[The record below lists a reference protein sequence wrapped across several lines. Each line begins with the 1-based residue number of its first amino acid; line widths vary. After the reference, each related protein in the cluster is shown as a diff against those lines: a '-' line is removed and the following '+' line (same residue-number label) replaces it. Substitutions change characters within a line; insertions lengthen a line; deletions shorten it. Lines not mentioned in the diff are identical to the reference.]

1 MIPDNEDVIVIDKYV
16 KSADA
21 PVNDNS
27 HYKGLRVHA
36 LNGLHEFIVDKI
48 KNNFK
53 LNSFVL
59 DLGAGTGAM
68 SLRLSELGFNV
79 TAADI
84 VPNNFKLHEVV
95 PFIKV
100 NLNDTFSCSF
110 EKQFNGIVAI
120 EIIEHLE
127 NPRKFLR
134 ECYKLTKSGG
144 MLIMSTPNIDNPVS
158 KASFFR
164 NGTFQWYS
172 DNDYEEHGH
181 ITPIPQW
188 LLKKCISESKFNL
201 EWIGTFGDPFA
212 YTKKWWKI
220 RLFAQLMQLFSIAD
234 KSLNGEISIVVLR
247 KPYDSEKS

>member
-134 ECYKLTKSGG
+134 ECYKLLKSGG
-144 MLIMSTPNIDNPVS
+144 MLVMSTPNIDNPIS
-158 KASFFR
+158 KASFIR
-164 NGTFQWYS
+164 HGNYQWYF
-172 DNDYEEHGH
+172 DVDYEDHGH
-181 ITPIPQW
+181 ITPISQW
-188 LLKKCISESKFNL
+188 VLRKCILESGFSL
-201 EWIGTFGDPFA
+201 EWMGTFGNPFINM
-212 YTKKWWKI
+212 KKWWKM
-220 RLFAQLMQLFSIAD
+220 RLFARLIQLFSQINNNL
-234 KSLNGEISIVVLR
+234 SGEILIAVLR
-247 KPYDSEKS
+247 KRHGSK